1 MCYTISTNYTENE
14 IEKEFN
20 VGFEVEFKASS
31 VLSGFRKKGEY
42 DNKVPIIIDSEP
54 DQVVMGDWGLLP
66 SWSKDR
72 DFQTKTLNAVGEEL
86 EIKPSFKNS
95 VNNRCLVLVNGFYE
109 WKWLDPAGK
118 VKEKYFIHL
127 INENK
132 PFALAGIYNIWKDR
146 SNGQDLLTFSICT
159 SVANELMSEIHNN
172 KKRMPIVL
180 DKPAR
185 ENWLKDKNYKGF
197 IYPTYDPKL
206 EAILI

>member
-1 MCYTISTNYTENE
+1 MCYTISTNYTQED

-20 VGFEVEFKASS
+20 VSLEVEFNATP

-54 DQVVMGDWGLLP
+54 DHVVLGDWGLLP

-72 DFQTKTLNAVGEEL
+72 SFQKNTLNAVGEEL

-95 VNNRCLVLVNGFYE
+95 VSNRCLVLVNGFYE

-118 VKEKYFIHL
+118 KKEKYYIHL

-132 PFALAGIYNIWKDR
+132 PFALAGIYNIWKDK
-146 SNGQDLLTFSICT
+146 SSGQNLLSFSICT

-180 DKPAR
+180 DKAAR
-185 ENWLKDKNYKGF
+185 ESWLKNTNHKNF
-197 IYPTYDPKL
+197 IYPIYDPKL